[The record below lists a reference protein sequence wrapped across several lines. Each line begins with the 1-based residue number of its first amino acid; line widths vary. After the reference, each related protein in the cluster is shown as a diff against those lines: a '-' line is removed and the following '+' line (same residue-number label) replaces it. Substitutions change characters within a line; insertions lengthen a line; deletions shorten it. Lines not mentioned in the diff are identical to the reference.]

1 LYSIHRKGYEKTLDK
16 KKTSG
21 SIFTYSTIG
30 IQLAATVIL
39 FIVGGY
45 KLDEHLNRSPV
56 FTTIGAVVGMVIG
69 FYHLIKQLKDIDRQE
84 KEERNK

>member
-1 LYSIHRKGYEKTLDK
+1 M
-16 KKTSG
+16 SG

-30 IQLAATVIL
+30 IQLAATVII

-69 FYHLIKQLKDIDRQE
+69 FYHLIRELQDIDRKE
-84 KEERNK
+84 KEEKKKEK

>member
-1 LYSIHRKGYEKTLDK
+1 MNK
-16 KKTSG
+16 KKING

-69 FYHLIKQLKDIDRQE
+69 FYHLIRELQDIDRRE
-84 KEERNK
+84 KEERKERKK